1 MKDLKEWRKYIETQI
16 NIKKKEE
23 KEEVKQ
29 IFQQEFPREEI
40 SKDKKILDKE
50 NISRRKKL
58 LEILMNENLTQETV
72 DHFLE
77 LYKKRR

>member
-29 IFQQEFPREEI
+29 IFQQEFPKEEI